1 MHLYVWMPDADIGCL
16 PGSFS
21 ISFIHSFI
29 HSLIWDIVC
38 HWARSSSIQL
48 AWLTS
53 ELQSC
58 LSLPSTPQH
67 LIKDTHYSPISGEDP
82 DSWPHTCRAGILPIE
97 PFLSPL
103 ALFICLS
110 FLWCLWVNLAST
122 GQGLYHWATLPTS
135 HFSFSVMLESD
146 WIQVFLFYF
155 LLQFFYL
162 GLWIWEI
169 NCSPLKP
176 TEVMNLQD

>member
-135 HFSFSVMLESD
+135 DPPIFLSQWCLRVTGYRFFCSIFYYNFS
-146 WIQVFLFYF
+146 
-155 LLQFFYL
+155 
-162 GLWIWEI
+162 IWVYGSE
-169 NCSPLKP
+169 K
-176 TEVMNLQD
+176 